1 MIRKVTKMSTVT
13 PKSTLTKSKS
23 IGQGVK
29 NIGNA
34 TSKGPVSMAMG
45 KKSAPK
51 GGFFKN
57 SYNEA
62 AAEMMEPS
70 FESLSKAD
78 KNRIA
83 SSIAAGATASTIMP
97 KPKKRIPTNK
107 TTTSPKVKAK
117 MLPEV
122 TVTAPKPKKRLALK
136 VTSRRK

>member
-1 MIRKVTKMSTVT
+1 MKRMVSKVSTVT

-34 TSKGPVSMAMG
+34 TSKGPVSMAMS
-45 KKSAPK
+45 KKAYK
-51 GGFFKN
+51 EG
-57 SYNEA
+57 

-83 SSIAAGATASTIMP
+83 SSIAAGATANTIMP

-107 TTTSPKVKAK
+107 TTTSPKAKAK

-122 TVTAPKPKKRLALK
+122 KVTAPKPKKRLALK
-136 VTSRRK
+136 VTSQKMR

>member
-29 NIGNA
+29 NIANA
-34 TSKGPVSMAMG
+34 KKYGPVSMATG
-45 KKSAPK
+45 KKFTK
-51 GGFFKN
+51 
-57 SYNEA
+57 EA
-62 AAEMMEPS
+62 AAEMMQPS
-70 FESLSKAD
+70 FESFSKAD

-107 TTTSPKVKAK
+107 TTTSPKAKVKAK

-122 TVTAPKPKKRLALK
+122 KVTAPGKLKRFVSKL
-136 VTSRRK
+136 TSKRK